1 LTPITALNV
10 VRNNNTLDRCTD
22 LEKLRDKY
30 LRREELIGKDVY
42 DAKAKKVGTVV
53 DIGYSKEGRTALIMR
68 IATLRTV
75 DKPPSD
81 EERILP
87 HMNKARFE
95 SLMFGR
101 VTEIGDIILLKA
113 EFKTEPDKTPDSIL
127 KKSPETIHTKPCPK
141 CSRENERLAK
151 FCVECGYDFREVK
164 SRNIERAVRIDDNQA

>member
-1 LTPITALNV
+1 MTPTTALNA

-22 LEKLRDKY
+22 LEELRDKY

-68 IATLRTV
+68 IARSMV
-75 DKPPSD
+75 DKPPFD
-81 EERILP
+81 KELVLP
-87 HMNKARFE
+87 HMNKERFE

-101 VTEIGDIILLKA
+101 VSEIGDIILLKA
-113 EFKTEPDKTPDSIL
+113 EFKTETEKTPDSIL

-141 CSRENERLAK
+141 CSRENEKLAK